1 MYYLD
6 LKIAWAFKYGFIG
19 ESIDLIKWSQG
30 SLE

>member
-6 LKIAWAFKYGFIG
+6 LKIALAFKCVFIL
-19 ESIDLIKWSQG
+19 ESIDHIPCSQG